1 MPWDVTKDDRC
12 PASKPWAVVKSDDGE
27 LEGCHPTKDAAE
39 KQQAALYANE
49 SSQQLGDTRMATKNK
64 GLPMLGPERRF
75 ASLAGIEV
83 RAATE
88 QDASIGFKGHA
99 AMFNKRSWIGP
110 KKMGFYEEVR
120 EGAFKQALKRADV
133 RMLLN
138 HDPNY
143 LLARNTSGTLRL
155 TEDDKGLLVDAD
167 MAPTSYAKDLA
178 IVMERG
184 DLTQMSFSFIPVKE
198 EWSVTDTGDDVRSLV
213 ELDLY
218 DVSPVTFPAYT
229 ETDAALRA
237 VGMDLLMEAADMPDE
252 QRVRLA
258 SALRTGAMSP
268 DLAPIVRAAGKA
280 LEALAQQYEQETPT
294 RSQDDPLV
302 IKSEAIRRQMR
313 GYAALSSEWAKGT

>member
-1 MPWDVTKDDRC
+1 
-12 PASKPWAVVKSDDGE
+12 
-27 LEGCHPTKDAAE
+27 
-39 KQQAALYANE
+39 
-49 SSQQLGDTRMATKNK
+49 MATRNK

-75 ASLAGIEV
+75 ASLAGIEI

-88 QDASIGFKGHA
+88 ENASIGFKGHA
-99 AMFNKRSWIGP
+99 AMFDKRTWIGP
-110 KKMGFYEEVR
+110 KKFGFWEEVR
-120 EGAFKQALKRADV
+120 EGAFTKTIKESDV

-155 TEDDKGLLVDAD
+155 TEDDKGLATDAD

-178 IVMERG
+178 IVMDRG
-184 DLTQMSFSFIPVKE
+184 DLSQMSFSFLPVKE
-198 EWSVTDTGDDVRSLV
+198 EWSATDDGDDVRSLI
-213 ELDLY
+213 ELSLY

-258 SALRTGAMSP
+258 SAIKSGVMPP
-268 DLAPIVRAAGKA
+268 DLAPVIRAAAQA
-280 LEALAQQYEQETPT
+280 LVELAQKYEPGYPT
-294 RSQDDPLV
+294 RSQDDPLA
-302 IKSEAIRRQMR
+302 IKSEAIRRRMR
-313 GYAALSSEWAKGT
+313 GFAALSSEWAKGT

>member
-1 MPWDVTKDDRC
+1 
-12 PASKPWAVVKSDDGE
+12 
-27 LEGCHPTKDAAE
+27 
-39 KQQAALYANE
+39 
-49 SSQQLGDTRMATKNK
+49 MATRNK

-75 ASLAGIEV
+75 ASLAGIEI

-88 QDASIGFKGHA
+88 ENASIGFKGHA
-99 AMFNKRSWIGP
+99 AMFDKRTWIGP
-110 KKMGFYEEVR
+110 KKFGFYEEVR
-120 EGAFKQALKRADV
+120 EGAFTKAIKESDV

-155 TEDDKGLLVDAD
+155 TEDGKGLAVDAD

-178 IVMERG
+178 IVMDRG
-184 DLTQMSFSFIPVKE
+184 DLSQMSFSFLPVKE
-198 EWSVTDTGDDVRSLV
+198 EWGSTDDGDDVRSLI
-213 ELDLY
+213 ELSLY

-258 SALRTGAMSP
+258 SAIKSGVMPP
-268 DLAPIVRAAGKA
+268 DLAPVIRAAAQA
-280 LEALAQQYEQETPT
+280 LVELAQKYEPGTPT
-294 RSQDDPLV
+294 RSQDDPLA
-302 IKSEAIRRQMR
+302 IKSEAIRRRMR
-313 GYAALSSEWAKGT
+313 GFAALSSEWAKGT